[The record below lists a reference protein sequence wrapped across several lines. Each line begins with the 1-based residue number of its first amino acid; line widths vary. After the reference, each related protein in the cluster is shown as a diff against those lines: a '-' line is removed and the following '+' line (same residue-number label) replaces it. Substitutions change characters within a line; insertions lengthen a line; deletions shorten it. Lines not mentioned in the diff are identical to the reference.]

1 MRYPYIRLL
10 VLPLLFLMLF
20 VQISPA
26 EKRPTAIG
34 IVAPLTGADGSFGQS
49 VHRAIMIAHGF
60 KPAVLDQPVEL
71 HFFDTQSD
79 DDLTA
84 QGAGLLIKKHNVSA
98 VIDGSPGS
106 AMLAGSSVAAR
117 EKTPILFPY
126 VDSPPAGQA
135 NRYTFII
142 GPLDSSESKAAALF
156 ATEILGAG
164 RAAVM
169 IDVSQDYSLRLS
181 SVFMET
187 FIDRGGTIVSVTYC
201 QSKDRTLSEQITSL
215 STAKPDLL
223 YMADYPPTVVLTCQ
237 SLLEADLRISVI
249 ASVKASTNEWIKE
262 GKDAVEGLTIPGHF
276 DRQAATS
283 ERAQRFIE
291 AYEEGTGET
300 VTNIQA
306 LAADAY
312 FLLADAIER
321 SQSPVGYKVR
331 KALTKTVNFD
341 ALTGRITIDTKGRVM
356 RDVVF
361 HRIQEGKPEYLTKL
375 IP

>member
-1 MRYPYIRLL
+1 MRYPYIRLF
-10 VLPLLFLMLF
+10 VLPLVFLILS

-26 EKRPTAIG
+26 EQKPTAIG
-34 IVAPLTGADGSFGQS
+34 IVTPLTGANQMFGQS
-49 VHRAIMIAHGF
+49 VHRAIMIAHGL
-60 KPAVLDQPVEL
+60 KPAVLDRPVEL

-79 DDLTA
+79 DDLTSH
-84 QGAGLLIKKHNVSA
+84 GAELLIKEHNVSA

-106 AMLAGSSVAAR
+106 AMLAGSSIAGKER
-117 EKTPILFPY
+117 TPLLYPF
-126 VDSPPAGQA
+126 VTTQA
-135 NRYTFII
+135 SGKNNTYSFII

-156 ATEILGAG
+156 ANEILGAG

-169 IDVSQDYSLRLS
+169 IDVSRDYSLRLS

-187 FIDRGGTIVSVTYC
+187 FIGRGGAIVSVTYC
-201 QSKDRTLSEQITSL
+201 QSKDRTLSEQITSI
-215 STAKPDLL
+215 SAAKPDLL
-223 YMADYPPTVVLTCQ
+223 YLADYPPTVVLTCQ
-237 SLLEADLRISVI
+237 SLLDAELRISVI
-249 ASVKASTNEWIKE
+249 ASVKASTNEWMKE

-276 DRQAATS
+276 DRQAVTS

-291 AYEEGTGET
+291 AYEEGTEET
-300 VTNIQA
+300 VTGIQA

-321 SQSPVGYKVR
+321 AQSPAGYKIR
-331 KALTKTVNFD
+331 KALTETENFD
-341 ALTGRITIDTKGRVM
+341 ALTGRITIDAKGRVM

-361 HRIQEGKPEYLTKL
+361 HRIKEGSLEYLTKL